1 MNSTS
6 RLRGIARK
14 YGNWPYRRLTR
25 RGGAASAVQATCRE
39 PQAPCGAGLSFRSTG
54 RGYQM
59 AIITLEDRV
68 SILETEVARLKE
80 QLAAEKPQNAPPW
93 WEWIYGT
100 FANSP

>member
-1 MNSTS
+1 
-6 RLRGIARK
+6 
-14 YGNWPYRRLTR
+14 
-25 RGGAASAVQATCRE
+25 
-39 PQAPCGAGLSFRSTG
+39 
-54 RGYQM
+54 M

-100 FANSP
+100 FANSPEYEEAMRLGRAYRESRG